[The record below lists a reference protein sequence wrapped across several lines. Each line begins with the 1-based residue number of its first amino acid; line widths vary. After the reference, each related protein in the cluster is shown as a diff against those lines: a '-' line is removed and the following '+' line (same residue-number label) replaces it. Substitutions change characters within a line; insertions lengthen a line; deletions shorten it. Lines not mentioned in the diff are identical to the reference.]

1 MNTRKNTFERHAGR
15 AKKLLTL
22 AAATLVLAACASAP
36 TTLEGV
42 AEVRNRLTT
51 LRTNP
56 DLATLAALEIQAAET
71 AVRAAERP
79 QEDRDLAVHYL
90 LIADQKV
97 EIANA
102 WAQSRLYE
110 NQRNALS
117 TQSSE
122 AQLAA
127 RTREADM
134 ARSDAANARNQAMSA
149 RSDANSARSAAEIAR
164 DQAAMAQDDANAAR
178 RATERAQDQVA
189 VARSNAD
196 SAQVAADIA
205 NDQAAMA
212 RNQANIAR
220 NATAVANE
228 QSAAAR
234 NDANAARAE
243 TEELQRQITDLNAR
257 MTDRGLVVTLGD
269 VLFETGKSELRG
281 GTPQNLDKLAAFLTR
296 FETRTI
302 QIEGHT
308 DSVGTD
314 SSNVI
319 LSQQRAESV
328 QGYLVQHG
336 VNSSRIV
343 TSGKGEVSPIASN
356 DSATGRQQNRRV
368 EVIISNPAE

>member
-1 MNTRKNTFERHAGR
+1 MNILRINPGSRRGQTQR
-15 AKKLLTL
+15 LLTL
-22 AAATLVLAACASAP
+22 AAATLIISACASAP
-36 TTLEGV
+36 TTLDGV
-42 AEVRNRLTT
+42 AEVRGKLTT

-71 AVRAAERP
+71 AVVAAERP
-79 QEDRDLAVHYL
+79 QKDRALATHYL

-97 EIANA
+97 DIANA

-117 TQSSE
+117 TLGSE
-122 AQLAA
+122 TQLAA

-134 ARSDAANARNQAMSA
+134 ARRDAS
-149 RSDANSARSAAEIAR
+149 SARSAAE
-164 DQAAMAQDDANAAR
+164 
-178 RATERAQDQVA
+178 
-189 VARSNAD
+189 VARSDAS
-196 SAQVAADIA
+196 SAQQAADIA

-212 RNQANIAR
+212 RHQANI
-220 NATAVANE
+220 
-228 QSAAAR
+228 S
-234 NDANAARAE
+234 RAE

-269 VLFETGKSELRG
+269 VLFETGKYELRG
-281 GTPQNLDKLAAFLTR
+281 ATPQNLDKLAAFLTR
-296 FETRTI
+296 YESRTI

-308 DSVGTD
+308 DSVGSD

-328 QGYLVQHG
+328 QRYLVQHG

-343 TSGKGEVSPIASN
+343 TSGRGEVSPVASN
-356 DSATGRQQNRRV
+356 DSPTGRQQNRRV
-368 EVIISNPAE
+368 EVIISNQAE